1 MNRQDEI
8 NTGLEAI
15 RSGWSFIESELNAK
29 LNMCITSLISQE
41 SQDVR
46 GRIKAI
52 QDILDMPSQLRSE
65 LEGIE
70 RGNS

>member
-1 MNRQDEI
+1 MNRKDEI

-15 RSGWSFIESELNAK
+15 RAGWSFIESELTAR
-29 LNMCITSLISQE
+29 LNMYITSLISQE

-52 QDILDMPSQLRSE
+52 QDVLDMPSQLRSE

-70 RGNS
+70 RGTS